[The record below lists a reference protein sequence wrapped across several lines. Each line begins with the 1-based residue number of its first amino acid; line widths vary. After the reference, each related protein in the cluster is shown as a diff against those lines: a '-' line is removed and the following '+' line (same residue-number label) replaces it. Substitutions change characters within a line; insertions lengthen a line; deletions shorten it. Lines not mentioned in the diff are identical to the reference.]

1 MKQKNTKTSI
11 KQINIW
17 YTFVGSVL
25 SLILIACTTIAVLGY
40 QEHHNSH
47 NEDYEYKIYR
57 SNMELALWGNKA
69 NCVNSINNY
78 MKSIAPST
86 NLNGVSIFEAC
97 DEYCID
103 IIFTLAQAQIE
114 SSFGTAGV
122 AAKTNSVW
130 NVLAYDGRSTNDM
143 IADGHGFKHPD
154 QSIKPYLE
162 LLKNKY
168 LVKGKTEIDLMQNY
182 VNGTGHRYASDKSY
196 ETRMQ
201 SLYKHIKESTDI
213 DECYNEYKHY
223 KVILGY

>member
-11 KQINIW
+11 KRINIW

-57 SNMELALWGNKA
+57 SNMELALWGNKS

-97 DEYCID
+97 DEYGID
-103 IIFTLAQAQIE
+103 IIFALAQAQIE

-130 NVLAYDGRSTNDM
+130 NVLAYDGRSANDM
-143 IADGHGFKHPD
+143 IADSHGFKHPD

-201 SLYKHIKESTDI
+201 SLYKSIKESTDI

>member
-17 YTFVGSVL
+17 CTFVGSVL
-25 SLILIACTTIAVLGY
+25 SLILMACTTIAVLGY

-57 SNMELALWGNKA
+57 SNMELVLWDNKA

-97 DEYCID
+97 DEYGID
-103 IIFTLAQAQIE
+103 IIFTLTQAQIE

-122 AAKTNSVW
+122 AAKTSSLW
-130 NVLAYDGRSTNDM
+130 NVLASDGRSANDM

-196 ETRMQ
+196 EARMQ
-201 SLYKHIKESTDI
+201 SLYKSIKESTDI